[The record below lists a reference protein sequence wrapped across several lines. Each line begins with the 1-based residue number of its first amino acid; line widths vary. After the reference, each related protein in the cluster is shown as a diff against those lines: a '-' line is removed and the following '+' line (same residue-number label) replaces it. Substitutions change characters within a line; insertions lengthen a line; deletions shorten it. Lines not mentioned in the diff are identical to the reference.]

1 MTTEELAD
9 SLGVA
14 RQTVNRWIRQK
25 GWKTEGINGVKGG
38 RARVICIDAHV
49 KEHIISL
56 PAIRN
61 RRAVYH
67 VAESPSHYGVATSSS
82 LLPQIID
89 SLENMTTVEQERLR
103 ALLAREG
110 LKVFSRVSVLLNNRH
125 KKRQV
130 TLPFF
135 VLHEH
140 YCWLSRSAINPSA
153 LLIRA
158 TLRDLP
164 IA

>member
-89 SLENMTTVEQERLR
+89 SLENMTTMSNRNVCTSCSLVKGCR
-103 ALLAREG
+103 
-110 LKVFSRVSVLLNNRH
+110 VFSRVLVLLNNRH
-125 KKRQV
+125 KKTAGYPAVFCITR
-130 TLPFF
+130 
-135 VLHEH
+135 
-140 YCWLSRSAINPSA
+140 A
-153 LLIRA
+153 LLLAFALSNKVQGFVDTRNA
-158 TLRDLP
+158 T
-164 IA
+164 

>member
-61 RRAVYH
+61 SRAVYH
-67 VAESPSHYGVATSSS
+67 VAESPSLYCVATSSS

-89 SLENMTTVEQERLR
+89 SLENMTTVEQERLHK
-103 ALLAREG
+103 LLAREG
-110 LKVFSRVSVLLNNRH
+110 LQGFLTRLG
-125 KKRQV
+125 
-130 TLPFF
+130 
-135 VLHEH
+135 
-140 YCWLSRSAINPSA
+140 
-153 LLIRA
+153 
-158 TLRDLP
+158 
-164 IA
+164 IAE